1 MPSLPDVLLCALSAL
16 ALSLCVGLPLARV
29 VAEDW
34 RLALPIA
41 PVLGWAVSSVLA
53 LPLLTAI
60 GFSRGTVALVCG
72 AAAAGGLVA
81 LYGMRSRKPA
91 AAADGARV
99 PLWTYAAAAAVA
111 VLPAL
116 GAWPKLGGGGLVLAE
131 SMFDHSKV
139 AGIDDIIRLGLPP
152 GNPFFGEAGTVSSWA
167 YYYLWHFSAA
177 VFGALCGAS
186 GWEADIALTGFTA
199 FASLALMMGFA
210 VHLSTR
216 PLAALCVVLL
226 SLGASL
232 RPVLS
237 FLSPE
242 FAYRLLS
249 QYQSPKGWLF
259 QATWV
264 PQHLAS
270 ASCAVLSAYL
280 MTRLVAPRGWL
291 CVPVLAASVAA
302 GFESSAWVGGIVF
315 GAGAVAIGLALL
327 LAAEDARSRR
337 DLLAKSAV
345 AVLLAAAISFPFL
358 RDEYAATAARGLG
371 VPIALKPF
379 EVLGPI
385 VSGSL
390 RRALDLPAYWLILL
404 AVEFPAIY
412 WPGTAAMA
420 AVLADRRA
428 RDDRL
433 VVLGLALMAFASFGL
448 VWLFA
453 STIAN
458 NDLGWR
464 GVLPGVLVLTVFA
477 AAGLARWLT
486 AGRTLAAA
494 AALVCLVLALPDGVA
509 ISRENV
515 VGTPTRSAPA
525 LAESAE
531 LWAAV
536 RRHAAPKERVGNNPL
551 FLADSVRWPV
561 NISWALFANRRSCFA
576 GWNLARAFVPLPEA
590 EIDRIERLFD
600 RVFAGEAQPQDV
612 DALARRYA
620 CRVVVVTAGD
630 GAWSRDPFAQ
640 SGLYRLVEG
649 KDATWRIY
657 RAVE

>member
-139 AGIDDIIRLGLPP
+139 AGIDDMIRLGLPP
-152 GNPFFGEAGTVSSWA
+152 GNPFFGEVGALGGWA

-177 VFGALCGAS
+177 VFGALVGAS

-210 VHLSTR
+210 VRLSAR
-216 PLAALCVVLL
+216 PFAALCVVLL

-232 RPVLS
+232 RPVLT
-237 FLSPE
+237 FISPD

-270 ASCAVLSAYL
+270 ASCAVLSVYL
-280 MTRLVAPRGWL
+280 MSRLAASRGWL
-291 CVPVLAASVAA
+291 CVPVLAATVAA
-302 GFESSAWVGGIVF
+302 GFESSTWVGGVIF
-315 GAGAVAIGLALL
+315 GAGAVAIGFALL
-327 LAAEDARSRR
+327 IAAEDARSRR
-337 DLLAKSAV
+337 DLLARSAV

-358 RDEYAATAARGLG
+358 RDEYAATAARSVG
-371 VPIALKPF
+371 VPIAFKPF

-385 VSGSL
+385 VSGGL

-412 WPGTAAMA
+412 WPGTAAMVA
-420 AVLADRRA
+420 ALADSRARGNKPFVLA
-428 RDDRL
+428 
-433 VVLGLALMAFASFGL
+433 LALIAAASFGI

-464 GVLPGVLVLTVFA
+464 GVLPGVLVLTIFA
-477 AAGLARWLT
+477 AAGLARWL
-486 AGRTLAAA
+486 ASGRTLVAA
-494 AALVCLVLALPDGVA
+494 AALGCLVLALPDGVA
-509 ISRENV
+509 ISRDNAE
-515 VGTPTRSAPA
+515 GTLAPSAPL
-525 LAESAE
+525 LAESPD

-536 RRHAAPKERVGNNPL
+536 RRHAAPDERVADNPL
-551 FLADSVRWPV
+551 LLADSVRWPV
-561 NISWALFANRRSCFA
+561 NISWALFANRRSCYA

-612 DALARRYA
+612 EALARRYD
-620 CRVVVVTAGD
+620 CRVVAVTPGD
-630 GAWSRDPFAQ
+630 GAWTRDPFAG
-640 SGLYRLVEG
+640 SGLYRLVEER
-649 KDATWRIY
+649 DAQWRIY
-657 RAVE
+657 RVAE

>member
-1 MPSLPDVLLCALSAL
+1 MPVLPEVLLCALSAL
-16 ALSLCVGLPLARV
+16 ALSLCVGLPVARLV
-29 VAEDW
+29 TADW
-34 RLALPIA
+34 RLTLPIA
-41 PVLGWAVSSVLA
+41 PVLGWAVFSVLA
-53 LPLLTAI
+53 LPVLTAV
-60 GFSRGTVALVCG
+60 GFSRATVAIVCG
-72 AAAAGGLVA
+72 AAAVGGLAA
-81 LYGMRSRKPA
+81 LYRRGFREPA
-91 AAADGARV
+91 ATADGARV
-99 PLWTYAAAAAVA
+99 PLWAYPAAGVVA

-116 GAWPKLGGGGLVLAE
+116 GAWPKLGPGGLVLAE

-152 GNPFFGEAGTVSSWA
+152 GNPFFGESGAVGGWA

-177 VFGALCGAS
+177 VFGALSGAS

-199 FASLALMMGFA
+199 FASLALMTGFA
-210 VHLSTR
+210 VHLSAR

-237 FLSPE
+237 FLSPD

-280 MTRLVAPRGWL
+280 MTRLAAPRGWL
-291 CVPVLAASVAA
+291 CVPMLAASVAA
-302 GFESSAWVGGIVF
+302 GFESSTWVGGVVF
-315 GAGAVAIGLALL
+315 GAGAVAIGVALFI
-327 LAAEDARSRR
+327 AADDARSRR
-337 DLLAKSAV
+337 DLLAKAAV
-345 AVLLAAAISFPFL
+345 AVLLAAALSFPFV
-358 RDEYAATAARGLG
+358 RDQYAATAERGLG
-371 VPIALKPF
+371 VPIAFRPF
-379 EVLGPI
+379 AVLGPI
-385 VSGSL
+385 VSGGL
-390 RRALDLPAYWLILL
+390 RTVLDLPAYWLILL
-404 AVEFPAIY
+404 TVEFPAIY
-412 WPGTAAMA
+412 WAGTAAMVA
-420 AVLADRRA
+420 ALADRRA

-433 VVLGLALMAFASFGL
+433 VALGLALIAAASFGI

-486 AGRTLAAA
+486 AGRSLAAA
-494 AALVCLVLALPDGVA
+494 ALACLVLALPDGVA
-509 ISRENV
+509 ISRENAL
-515 VGTPTRSAPA
+515 GTPMPSAPA

-536 RRHAAPKERVGNNPL
+536 RRHAAPDERVANNPL

-561 NISWALFANRRSCFA
+561 NISWALFANRRSCYA

-590 EIDRIERLFD
+590 EIDHIERLFD
-600 RVFAGEAQPQDV
+600 RVFAGEAEPQDV
-612 DALARRYA
+612 EALARRYD
-620 CRVVVVTAGD
+620 CHVVVVTPTD
-630 GAWSRDPFAQ
+630 GAWTRDPFAQ
-640 SGLYRLVEG
+640 SGLYRLVEEN
-649 KDATWRIY
+649 AQWRIY
-657 RAVE
+657 RVIE

>member
-1 MPSLPDVLLCALSAL
+1 MPVLPDVLLCALSAL
-16 ALSLCVGLPLARV
+16 ALSLCVGLPLARL
-29 VAEDW
+29 VAGDW

-41 PVLGWAVSSVLA
+41 PALGWAVFSVLA
-53 LPLLTAI
+53 LPLLTGI
-60 GFSRGTVALVCG
+60 GFARGTVVLVCG
-72 AAAAGGLVA
+72 AAAAGGLAA
-81 LYGMRSRKPA
+81 LWGVRSREPA
-91 AAADGARV
+91 AAAGGARV

-116 GAWPKLGGGGLVLAE
+116 GAWPKLGSGGLVLAD

-139 AGIDDIIRLGLPP
+139 AAIDDMMRLGLPP
-152 GNPFFGEAGTVSSWA
+152 GNPFFGEVGAVTGWA

-177 VFGALCGAS
+177 VFGALVGAS

-210 VHLSTR
+210 VRLSGR

-237 FLSPE
+237 FLSPD

-270 ASCAVLSAYL
+270 ASCAVLSVYL
-280 MTRLVAPRGWL
+280 MSRLRAPRGWL
-291 CVPVLAASVAA
+291 CVPVLAATVAA

-327 LAAEDARSRR
+327 LTAGDARSRR

-345 AVLLAAAISFPFL
+345 AVLLAAALSFPFL
-358 RDEYAATAARGLG
+358 REEYAATAARALG
-371 VPIALKPF
+371 VPIAFRPY

-385 VSGSL
+385 VSGGL
-390 RRALDLPAYWLILL
+390 RRVLDLPAYWLILL
-404 AVEFPAIY
+404 AVEFPAVC
-412 WPGTAAMA
+412 WAGAAAMA
-420 AVLADRRA
+420 AALADRRA
-428 RDDRL
+428 RDDRPL
-433 VVLGLALMAFASFGL
+433 VLGLALSAAASFGI

-464 GVLPGVLVLTVFA
+464 GVLPGVLVLTIFA
-477 AAGLARWLT
+477 AAGLARWLA
-486 AGRTLAAA
+486 AGRMLAAS
-494 AALVCLVLALPDGVA
+494 AALGLLVLALPDGVA
-509 ISRENV
+509 ISQENAL
-515 VGTPTRSAPA
+515 GTPVPSAPL
-525 LAESAE
+525 LAESVD

-536 RRHAAPKERVGNNPL
+536 RRHAAPDERVANNPL

-561 NISWALFANRRSCFA
+561 NISWALFANRRSCYG
-576 GWNLARAFVPLPEA
+576 GWDLARAFVPLPEA

-600 RVFAGEAQPQDV
+600 RVFAGEAEPQDIE
-612 DALARRYA
+612 ALARRYD
-620 CRVVVVTAGD
+620 CRVVIVTPTD
-630 GAWSRDPFAQ
+630 GAWTRDPFAQ
-640 SGLYRLVEG
+640 SGLYRLVEEN
-649 KDATWRIY
+649 AQWRIY
-657 RAVE
+657 RVIE

>member
-29 VAEDW
+29 VAADW

-41 PVLGWAVSSVLA
+41 PALGWAVFSVLA

-72 AAAAGGLVA
+72 AAAAGGLAA
-81 LYGMRSRKPA
+81 LQRSGFRAPA
-91 AAADGARV
+91 VTAEGARV

-116 GAWPKLGGGGLVLAE
+116 GAWPKLGSDGLVLAE

-152 GNPFFGEAGTVSSWA
+152 GNPFFGEVGALGGWA

-177 VFGALCGAS
+177 VFGVLVGAS
-186 GWEADIALTGFTA
+186 GWEADIALTAFTA

-210 VHLSTR
+210 VRLSAR

-232 RPVLS
+232 RPVLT
-237 FLSPE
+237 FISPD

-280 MTRLVAPRGWL
+280 MSRLAAARGWL
-291 CVPVLAASVAA
+291 CVPVLAATVAA
-302 GFESSAWVGGIVF
+302 GFESSTWVGGVVF
-315 GAGAVAIGLALL
+315 GVGAAAIGLALL
-327 LAAEDARSRR
+327 IAAEDARSRR
-337 DLLAKSAV
+337 DLLAKGAV
-345 AVLLAAAISFPFL
+345 AVLLAAALSFPFL
-358 RDEYAATAARGLG
+358 RDQYAATAARGLG
-371 VPIALKPF
+371 VPIAFRPF
-379 EVLGPI
+379 AVLGPI
-385 VSGSL
+385 VSGGL
-390 RRALDLPAYWLILL
+390 RTVLDLPAYWLILL

-412 WPGTAAMA
+412 WAGAAAMVVA
-420 AVLADRRA
+420 LADRRA
-428 RDDRL
+428 RHDRL
-433 VVLGLALMAFASFGL
+433 VVLGLALITAASFGL

-464 GVLPGVLVLTVFA
+464 GVLPGVLVLTIFA
-477 AAGLARWLT
+477 AAGLVRWL
-486 AGRTLAAA
+486 AAVRTLAVA
-494 AALVCLVLALPDGVA
+494 AALGCLLLALPDGVA
-509 ISRENV
+509 ISRENA
-515 VGTPTRSAPA
+515 VGTPVPSAPL
-525 LAESAE
+525 LAESVD

-536 RRHAAPKERVGNNPL
+536 SRHAAPDERVANNPL

-590 EIDRIERLFD
+590 EIDRIENLFD
-600 RVFAGEAQPQDV
+600 RVFAGEAEPQEV
-612 DALARRYA
+612 EALARRYD
-620 CRVVVVTAGD
+620 CRVVVVTAAD
-630 GAWSRDPFAQ
+630 GAWTHDPFAQ
-640 SGLYRLVEG
+640 SGLYRLVEENT
-649 KDATWRIY
+649 KWRIY
-657 RAVE
+657 RVVE